1 MSNLIYLYTKYANI
15 IAFQQWNIHC
25 DSNTRSIDLAAKKR
39 CLIFS
44 CQNEIKKKFYTP
56 MSKYISI

>member
-1 MSNLIYLYTKYANI
+1 MSNLIYLLHKICKYHYFPAME
-15 IAFQQWNIHC
+15 HTLC

-39 CLIFS
+39 LIFS